1 MKFNVNQQDL
11 QQALNYCQGVIEKR
25 STLPIL
31 SNILLDVSNSKL
43 IITAT
48 DLDLIFVHQLNNIEV
63 LEEGKTTT
71 TSSIMYD
78 IVRKFSSGKKINLSL
93 TDISKLQVESEKSI
107 FNLNCISATEFPLT
121 DENFNENEFV
131 IKSKQLLKLLNK
143 CKFSVSND
151 ETRHYLSGIY
161 FHQTEVEDKNYLTAV
176 ATDSHRMS
184 ISKIRLDQKI
194 DFEPIILPKK
204 TIFQLC
210 SLLDSYDG
218 DVKVSNLKSK
228 IKFELN
234 NSILISKLI
243 DGKFPNYIQVIP
255 KNNQKKL
262 EIDLKLFLNSVDR
275 VASVSLDK
283 KDGVKFNLSKDILDL
298 SVNNTN
304 SGDGKETLNV
314 KFDHDLEIS
323 IEADQSYGN
332 GFLLPLGPL
341 RELPSRLNQVDFKV
355 YHTYT
360 ERNQNYTMKYVIDEL
375 ENPYHG
381 VSIKLCKWANEKVI
395 HAISAIGSPKR
406 FYNLLEQSG
415 FILANT
421 TSLLD
426 HEHIPRSYFEETKES
441 TIFIT
446 EKDATKL
453 KNYSNP
459 KIWVVKVKMVLNK
472 PINKLIEEKI
482 APLVKPVC

>member
-25 STLPIL
+25 STLQIL
-31 SNILLDVSNSKL
+31 SNVMLDASNSSLK
-43 IITAT
+43 ITAT
-48 DLDLIFVHQLNNIEV
+48 DLDLIFIHQIKNIEV
-63 LEEGKTTT
+63 IKEGQTTT

-78 IVRKFSSGKKINLSL
+78 IVRKFTSGKKINLSL
-93 TDISKLQVESEKSI
+93 TDVSKLQLESEKSI
-107 FNLNCISATEFPLT
+107 FNLNCISPSEFPLT

-131 IKSKQLLKLLNK
+131 IYSKKLLKLLNK

-161 FHQTEVEDKNYLTAV
+161 FHQTEVDDKNYLTAV

-184 ISKIRLDQKI
+184 ISKVRLEQKI
-194 DFEPIILPKK
+194 NFEPIILPKK

-218 DVKVSNLKSK
+218 EVKISNAKSK

-255 KNNQKKL
+255 KKNQKKL
-262 EIDLKLFLNSVDR
+262 EIDLKLFLGSVDR

-283 KDGVKFNLSKDILDL
+283 KDGVKFNLKQDTLNL

-304 SGDGKETLNV
+304 SGDGSETLAV

-323 IEADQSYGN
+323 FNSRYLIDITSQLDGDKIEI
-332 GFLLPLGPL
+332 FL
-341 RELPSRLNQVDFKV
+341 ND
-355 YHTYT
+355 T
-360 ERNQNYTMKYVIDEL
+360 
-375 ENPYHG
+375 
-381 VSIKLCKWANEKVI
+381 
-395 HAISAIGSPKR
+395 GSPA
-406 FYNLLEQSG
+406 L
-415 FILANT
+415 I
-421 TSLLD
+421 
-426 HEHIPRSYFEETKES
+426 
-441 TIFIT
+441 
-446 EKDATKL
+446 KDPSDFDSI
-453 KNYSNP
+453 Y
-459 KIWVVKVKMVLNK
+459 VVMPMKG
-472 PINKLIEEKI
+472 
-482 APLVKPVC
+482 

>member
-11 QQALNYCQGVIEKR
+11 QQALNFCQGVIEKR

-31 SNILLDVSNSKL
+31 SNVLLDVSNSKL
-43 IITAT
+43 TITAT
-48 DLDLIFVHQLNNIEV
+48 DLDLIFVHELNNIEV

-107 FNLNCISATEFPLT
+107 FNLNCIRAAEFPLT
-121 DENFNENEFV
+121 DENFNQNEFV

-194 DFEPIILPKK
+194 DFESIILPKK
-204 TIFQLC
+204 TVFQLC

-283 KDGVKFNLSKDILDL
+283 KDGVKFNLSKDTLDL

-323 IEADQSYGN
+323 FN
-332 GFLLPLGPL
+332 
-341 RELPSRLNQVDFKV
+341 SRYLIDVASQLDG
-355 YHTYT
+355 
-360 ERNQNYTMKYVIDEL
+360 ERVEIFFNDT
-375 ENPYHG
+375 
-381 VSIKLCKWANEKVI
+381 
-395 HAISAIGSPKR
+395 GSPALIKDPGD
-406 FYNLLEQSG
+406 FDS
-415 FILANT
+415 
-421 TSLLD
+421 
-426 HEHIPRSYFEETKES
+426 
-441 TIFIT
+441 IF
-446 EKDATKL
+446 
-453 KNYSNP
+453 
-459 KIWVVKVKMVLNK
+459 VVMPMKG
-472 PINKLIEEKI
+472 
-482 APLVKPVC
+482 

>member
-31 SNILLDVSNSKL
+31 SNILLDASNSKL
-43 IITAT
+43 TITAT
-48 DLDLIFVHQLNNIEV
+48 DLDLIFIHQLNNIEV

-78 IVRKFSSGKKINLSL
+78 IIRKFSSGKKINISL

-121 DENFNENEFV
+121 DENFNQNEFV

-161 FHQTEVEDKNYLTAV
+161 IHQTEVEDKNYLTAV

-184 ISKIRLDQKI
+184 ISKLKLDQKI
-194 DFEPIILPKK
+194 DFDPIILPKK

-210 SLLDSYDG
+210 SLLDNYDG
-218 DVKVSNLKSK
+218 DVKVSNIKSK

-234 NSILISKLI
+234 NSMLISKLI

-283 KDGVKFNLSKDILDL
+283 KDGVKFNLSKGLLDL
-298 SVNNTN
+298 SVNNTS

-323 IEADQSYGN
+323 FN
-332 GFLLPLGPL
+332 
-341 RELPSRLNQVDFKV
+341 SRYLIDVASQLDG
-355 YHTYT
+355 
-360 ERNQNYTMKYVIDEL
+360 ERVEIFFNDT
-375 ENPYHG
+375 
-381 VSIKLCKWANEKVI
+381 
-395 HAISAIGSPKR
+395 GSPALIKDPGD
-406 FYNLLEQSG
+406 FDS
-415 FILANT
+415 
-421 TSLLD
+421 
-426 HEHIPRSYFEETKES
+426 
-441 TIFIT
+441 IF
-446 EKDATKL
+446 
-453 KNYSNP
+453 
-459 KIWVVKVKMVLNK
+459 VVMPMKG
-472 PINKLIEEKI
+472 
-482 APLVKPVC
+482 

>member
-31 SNILLDVSNSKL
+31 SNILLEAQNSELK
-43 IITAT
+43 ITAT
-48 DLDLIFVHQLNNIEV
+48 DLDLIFIHKINNIEV

-71 TSSIMYD
+71 SSSIMYD
-78 IVRKFSSGKKINLSL
+78 IVRKFSAGKKINLTL
-93 TDISKLQVESEKSI
+93 TDASKLHLESEKSI
-107 FNLNCISATEFPLT
+107 FNLNCISASEFPLT
-121 DENFNENEFV
+121 DENFDQNEFS
-131 IKSKQLLKLLNK
+131 IKSKLLLKLLNK

-161 FHQTEVEDKNYLTAV
+161 FHQNDVEDKTYLTAA

-184 ISKIRLDQKI
+184 ISKIRLDKKI

-210 SLLDSYDG
+210 SLLDNYDG
-218 DVKVSNLKSK
+218 EVKISNIKSK

-234 NSILISKLI
+234 NSILVSKLI

-262 EIDLKLFLNSVDR
+262 EIDLKVFINSVDR

-283 KDGVKFNLSKDILDL
+283 KYGVKFSLSKDILNL

-314 KFDHDLEIS
+314 KFEHDLEIS
-323 IEADQSYGN
+323 FNSRYLIDVASQIDGDKIELFFNDTSSPALIKDPG
-332 GFLLPLGPL
+332 
-341 RELPSRLNQVDFKV
+341 DFDSIFV
-355 YHTYT
+355 VMP
-360 ERNQNYTMKYVIDEL
+360 MK
-375 ENPYHG
+375 G
-381 VSIKLCKWANEKVI
+381 
-395 HAISAIGSPKR
+395 
-406 FYNLLEQSG
+406 
-415 FILANT
+415 
-421 TSLLD
+421 
-426 HEHIPRSYFEETKES
+426 
-441 TIFIT
+441 
-446 EKDATKL
+446 
-453 KNYSNP
+453 
-459 KIWVVKVKMVLNK
+459 
-472 PINKLIEEKI
+472 
-482 APLVKPVC
+482 